1 MKTFHANGKLLI
13 TGEYLVLNG
22 AVSLAVPTK
31 KGQSLMYNYKDEN
44 TLTWESIDVN
54 GNKWF
59 EAAFSAADFDIIETS
74 NYIKAEFLQKL
85 IKNAAAISEN
95 KSSLS
100 GHIKTILEFP
110 RNWGFGS
117 SSTLITCVAK
127 LFSINPFTLHFSIS
141 NGSGYDIA
149 CATATGSIC
158 YKLVNNKAIFNEVK
172 WNPSFK
178 DSIFFVHL
186 NTKQDSAKEVEKFN
200 KNSKDNSIQIETIS
214 SISEKILNTN
224 SLNEFKNLLEK
235 HEQVMSKTLET
246 PTIKEKLFKD
256 FKGVIKSLGAWGGD
270 FILVC
275 GDDSSKEYFKNKGYH
290 TLLNF
295 DDALII

>member
-1 MKTFHANGKLLI
+1 
-13 TGEYLVLNG
+13 
-22 AVSLAVPTK
+22 
-31 KGQSLMYNYKDEN
+31 MYNYKDEN

-127 LFSINPFTLHFSIS
+127 LFSINPFTLHFCIS

-186 NTKQDSAKEVEKFN
+186 NTKQDSDKEVEKFN

-246 PTIKEKLFKD
+246 PTIKEKLFK
-256 FKGVIKSLGAWGGD
+256 GG
-270 FILVC
+270 
-275 GDDSSKEYFKNKGYH
+275 KK
-290 TLLNF
+290 
-295 DDALII
+295 

>member
-31 KGQSLMYNYKDEN
+31 KGQSLMYNHKNEN
-44 TLTWESIDVN
+44 TLSWESIDVN

-59 EAAFSAADFDIIETS
+59 DALFSAAEFNIIETS
-74 NYIKAEFLQKL
+74 NSIKAEFLQNLLK
-85 IKNAAAISEN
+85 KAKSISEN
-95 KSSLS
+95 KNRVS
-100 GHIKTILEFP
+100 GHIKTVLEFP

-127 LFSINPFTLHFSIS
+127 LFNINPFKLHFSVS

-149 CATATGSIC
+149 CATATSSIC
-158 YKLVNNKAIFNEVK
+158 YKLINKKATFNEVK
-172 WNPSFK
+172 WNPSYK
-178 DSIFFVHL
+178 DSLYFVHL
-186 NTKQDSAKEVEKFN
+186 NTKQDSAKEVAKFN
-200 KNSKDNSIQIETIS
+200 KNSKNNSFNIETIS
-214 SISEKILNTN
+214 SITEKILNTN
-224 SLNEFKNLLEK
+224 SLAEFINLIEK
-235 HEQVMSKTLET
+235 HEQVISKTLDT
-246 PTIKEKLFKD
+246 PTIKDKLFKD
-256 FKGVIKSLGAWGGD
+256 FKGSIKSLGAWGGD

-275 GDDSSKEYFKNKGYH
+275 GDETSREYFKNRGYL
-290 TLLNF
+290 TQLNF